1 MKQKKKIWLYV
12 VCVVLLVLFIV
23 AGLLIHRHWNSIEAV
38 YYSFTQKESP
48 EEVEQKLME
57 NQQNLQEM
65 LDANEDVTV
74 RDLTA
79 EESAALKEG
88 GLSEEEVVKLL
99 TGQESSTPTPAPP
112 AKVPASR
119 KPAKTPEPKPTEKPS
134 GQVIA
139 EAVAKLYVQKNIFI
153 GKLDDIEAYVRNIYI
168 NEMTKEQ
175 KKTAK
180 KDLLAKHLPEVAA
193 WEKECDAKVYAI
205 IDEIRAELK
214 KSGQSQELADQI
226 EAAYLNEKRLKK
238 SYFINRYMD

>member
-1 MKQKKKIWLYV
+1 MNQKKKIWRYV
-12 VCVVLLVLFIV
+12 VYVVLLVFFIL
-23 AGLLIHRHWNSIEAV
+23 AGLLIHQHWNSIEALFDSFK
-38 YYSFTQKESP
+38 YSQED
-48 EEVEQKLME
+48 VEQKLVE
-57 NQQNLQEM
+57 NQQNLQNL

-88 GLSEEEVVKLL
+88 NLTEEEVVKLL
-99 TGQESSTPTPAPP
+99 TGQETSTPAP
-112 AKVPASR
+112 AKPTKAPTYS
-119 KPAKTPEPKPTEKPS
+119 KPVKTPEPTPTEKPS

-139 EAVAKLYVQKNIFI
+139 EAVAKLYVQKNIFL
-153 GKLDDIEAYVRNIYI
+153 GKLDDIEAYVRHLYVYD
-168 NEMTKEQ
+168 MTKEQ

-180 KDLLAKHLPEVAA
+180 KDLLAIHLPEVAA

-214 KSGQSQELADQI
+214 KSGQSQELADEI
-226 EAAYLNEKRLKK
+226 ETAYLNEKRLKK